1 MKVLFDLSG
10 KTALIA
16 GASKGLGCEIA
27 LGLAAAGAKVILAGR
42 YIKALDRVAQQV
54 SDAGGSAEC
63 LVMDVADKAGTDAP
77 MEAIEKSENGLDIL
91 VNAVGMRD
99 RKPLDDFKDGDFEGV
114 LNVNLTGAFYL
125 SRAAANL
132 MKRRGYGR
140 IIHVTSIAGPIA
152 RAGDAAYTASKGGLS
167 ALVNALAA
175 ELGGDGI
182 TVNAIAPGYFATE
195 TNQGMI
201 DDPDVAEWLSR
212 RTSLGRWG
220 QPQEIAGAAVYLASP
235 AASYVTGHTLTV
247 DGGYSS
253 HF

>member
-1 MKVLFDLSG
+1 L
-10 KTALIA
+10 AL
-16 GASKGLGCEIA
+16 LC
-27 LGLAAAGAKVILAGR
+27 AKVVLAGR
-42 YIKALDRVAQQV
+42 DIKALDHVAKQV
-54 SDAGGSAEC
+54 SEAGGFAEC
-63 LVMDVADKAGTDAP
+63 LLMNIAEKTGIDAP
-77 MEAIEKSENGLDIL
+77 IEAIEKSGDGLDIL
-91 VNAVGMRD
+91 VNAVGLRD
-99 RKPLDDFKDGDFEGV
+99 RKSIDDFADGDFEKM

-152 RAGDAAYTASKGGLS
+152 RAGDAAYTASKAGLS
-167 ALVNALAA
+167 GLVHALAA

-201 DDPDVAEWLSR
+201 EDADVADWLSR

-235 AASYVTGHTLTV
+235 AASYVTGHTLNV